1 MECFDHDVLV
11 VTWIAS
17 EIIIFEVLSYE
28 YYNHT
33 RLEWFVLIPSPM
45 QVQKKLGYCPQFDA
59 LIDKLTGRET
69 LHMYARLRGVHEQQI
84 RKMVQQLIDTLLLEP
99 HADKLVSSY
108 RFVN

>member
-1 MECFDHDVLV
+1 MN
-11 VTWIAS
+11 
-17 EIIIFEVLSYE
+17 IIIIQGWSGLYLF
-28 YYNHT
+28 H
-33 RLEWFVLIPSPM
+33 PP
-45 QVQKKLGYCPQFDA
+45 QVQQKLGYCPQFDA

-99 HADKLVSSY
+99 HTDKLVSSY